1 MIPEIPRHQVP
12 VVSTDQMR
20 EVDRAMMEDYSIS
33 LVQMMENAG
42 RNLAH
47 LARIRFLDGDPRRKP
62 VLVLAGPG
70 GNGGGAL
77 ACARRLATWGARL
90 SVVLSAPR
98 EKYGPVPAHQLR
110 ILDAVGVTVV
120 DAVSGRSPEVQGQ
133 ELIVDGLIGYSLTGP
148 PREPV
153 ASLIRWTHGQSAPV
167 LSLDVPSG
175 VESSSGK
182 AHDPAVRAAA
192 TLTLALPKTGL
203 LAPGAT
209 AHVGELFLADISV
222 PPELYRGRGLELEV
236 GHLFAESDILR
247 IVL

>member
-1 MIPEIPRHQVP
+1 MIPEISRDKVP
-12 VVSTDQMR
+12 ALSTDQMR

-33 LVQMMENAG
+33 LLQMMENAG
-42 RNLAH
+42 RGLAH
-47 LARIRFLDGDPRRKP
+47 LARIRFFDGDPRDKSA
-62 VLVLAGPG
+62 LVLAGPG

-77 ACARRLATWGARL
+77 ACGRRLANWGSRL

-110 ILDAVGVTVV
+110 ILDALGVTVV
-120 DAVSGRSPEVQGQ
+120 DAVSGRSPEVHDQ

-153 ASLIRWTHGQSAPV
+153 ASLIRWTHGRAAPV
-167 LSLDVPSG
+167 VSLDVPTG
-175 VESSSGK
+175 VDSSSGK
-182 AHDPAVRAAA
+182 IHDPAVRATA

-203 LAPGAT
+203 LADGAA
-209 AHVGELFLADISV
+209 AHVGELYLADISV
-222 PPELYRGRGLELEV
+222 PPELYRGRGLEVEV

-247 IVL
+247 IV